1 MLNLRAK
8 SKYFFK
14 GDITRHLLWGWRE
27 INIMFLNL
35 GQPLYY
41 NWCNDDG
48 SKNLFFCSIDVSKPV
63 ERERDFLNVC
73 EYVHNKMDYFPALYY
88 SPLYIRICGGGGR
101 VLNF

>member
-1 MLNLRAK
+1 M
-8 SKYFFK
+8 
-14 GDITRHLLWGWRE
+14 
-27 INIMFLNL
+27 
-35 GQPLYY
+35 YY
-41 NWCNDDG
+41 DDG

-88 SPLYIRICGGGGR
+88 YSPLYIIICGGGGR